1 MSGRSKKR
9 RAAAVLGARLC
20 CALLVTIAMTAMSS
34 MSAMLPDVGAAPADT
49 GDAAEQ
55 ALRVQAALESIRG
68 LVASFTQTLESPGLP
83 HPQEET
89 GTVFLLRPGRMR
101 WEYDEPPGK
110 LAIADGSRVYLYL
123 PEDRQAVVAPL
134 NLDDAGQGMSLL
146 LRERIDLS
154 REFSIGWGAATAAG
168 GSRPLLLKPR
178 SPGAEYEHLLVE
190 MGNDGLIRTLTI
202 VDVLGGRVSYRF
214 DGVRRVS
221 SLPDSLFRFVA
232 PPGVEL
238 QEVAP

>member
-1 MSGRSKKR
+1 M
-9 RAAAVLGARLC
+9 C
-20 CALLVTIAMTAMSS
+20 CAILVIIATLALLSYPV
-34 MSAMLPDVGAAPADT
+34 AAPANT
-49 GDAAEQ
+49 GDAAKH
-55 ALRVQAALESIRG
+55 ALRVQAGLESIRG

-101 WEYDEPPGK
+101 WEYDKPPGK

-123 PEDRQAVVAPL
+123 PEDRQAIVAPL
-134 NLDDAGQGMSLL
+134 NLDNAGQGMSLL

-154 REFSIGWGAATAAG
+154 RDFAIGWGAATPAG
-168 GSRPLLLKPR
+168 GSRPLLLKPL

-190 MGNDGLIRTLTI
+190 TDKDGLIRTLTI
-202 VDVLGGRVSYRF
+202 VDALGGRVSYRF
-214 DGVRRVS
+214 DGIRRVS

-238 QEVAP
+238 REVTP

>member
-1 MSGRSKKR
+1 MSGLSGKRR
-9 RAAAVLGARLC
+9 RAAALGARLC
-20 CALLVTIAMTAMSS
+20 CALLVIGAMS
-34 MSAMLPDVGAAPADT
+34 PGAAPADAD
-49 GDAAEQ
+49 DAAKH
-55 ALRVQAALESIRG
+55 ARRVQAGLESIQG

-83 HPQEET
+83 RPQSES
-89 GTVFLLRPGRMR
+89 GTVYLLRPGRMR

-123 PEDRQAVVAPL
+123 PEDRQAIVAPL

-146 LRERIDLS
+146 LRERVDLA
-154 REFSIGWGAATAAG
+154 REFSIGWGTAAEAG

-190 MGNDGLIRTLTI
+190 TGNDGLITTLTI

-232 PPGVEL
+232 PPDVEL